1 MPLDTVPAGTCTSC
15 FGQRALKGGAV
26 CDECADLQRPDIA
39 LPLGY
44 SIADRFDLGRV
55 LGEPGGFGI
64 TYLGWDR
71 RLRRR
76 VAIKEFFPRH
86 LAARV
91 QSSGKISAFSVSAE
105 REFEVSLAGF
115 LAEARRLAMLD
126 HPNLVKVLDFQGANG
141 TGYLMMNYYEGET
154 LSAYVER
161 RGGLLPW
168 SEAAA
173 IGIEL
178 LGGLQAVHDAGLL
191 HRDIKP
197 DNVYLLPRKGKHPQP
212 ILIDFGAAR
221 QLSKATHMTAILT
234 EGFAPLEQYP
244 ECGPQGPYT
253 DVYAV
258 AATLYCVSVGLIP
271 PPAPSRLRGVVPEAP
286 ADLVP
291 GFPKE
296 ASDALLAGL
305 AMDAEE
311 RPRTAA
317 AFAHLLEHGPSPV
330 TMPAT
335 RPATERETAIVPD
348 TKRIAPRPAAGEV
361 AKSRRRRKFAIGV
374 TAGVLVGTVLGVTW
388 KLNATSRGA
397 GVPDTTSQG
406 AAPATSPPASV
417 QAAIQP
423 TTAGG
428 ALTKEQLGAVERQ
441 LSQARTA
448 MTSGNYVVAARG
460 VRNGI
465 DALLRGATEAE
476 FLKGDDPAGH
486 RLLEQATIL
495 RADVVRACRAEA
507 SMLASRG
514 ERAPDCDHLN

>member
-1 MPLDTVPAGTCTSC
+1 MPIDTVPAGTCTSC
-15 FGQRALKGGAV
+15 FGQRALTGNAV
-26 CDECADLQRPDIA
+26 CAECASLQRPEIA
-39 LPLGY
+39 LTLGFA
-44 SIADRFDLGRV
+44 IAERYDIGRV

-91 QSSGKISAFSVSAE
+91 PATGKISAFSVSAE
-105 REFEVSLAGF
+105 RDFEVSLSGF

-126 HPNLVKVLDFQGANG
+126 HPNLVKVLDFQESNG

-154 LSAYVER
+154 LSSYAER

-168 SEAAA
+168 VETAA

-178 LGGLQAVHDAGLL
+178 LGGLQAVHEAGLL

-197 DNVYLLPRKGKHPQP
+197 DNVYLLPRKGRHPQP

-221 QLSKATHMTAILT
+221 QLSKASQMTAILT

-244 ECGPQGPYT
+244 ECGPQGPYS

-258 AATLYCVSVGLIP
+258 AATLYAVAVGIVP
-271 PPAPSRLRGVVPEAP
+271 PPAPSRLRGQVPEPP

-291 GFPKE
+291 GFPSD

-305 AMDAEE
+305 AMDPEE

-317 AFAHLLEHGPSPV
+317 AFAHLLEHGPASATV
-330 TMPAT
+330 PAT
-335 RPATERETAIVPD
+335 RSAARDAATAVIPD
-348 TKRIAPRPAAGEV
+348 TKRIAPAGPVTSAPIARRWRAAAFAAV
-361 AKSRRRRKFAIGV
+361 SVVAIGGLGFTV
-374 TAGVLVGTVLGVTW
+374 WRVMPASQATTPSGGPGGSVAPPPTAATAG
-388 KLNATSRGA
+388 
-397 GVPDTTSQG
+397 
-406 AAPATSPPASV
+406 AP
-417 QAAIQP
+417 
-423 TTAGG
+423 
-428 ALTKEQLGAVERQ
+428 LTKEQLSGVERQ

-448 MTSGNYVVAARG
+448 MTNGNYVVAARG
-460 VRNGI
+460 VRDGI
-465 DALLRGATEAE
+465 DALLRGATETE
-476 FLKGDDPAGH
+476 FLKVSDPAGH

-495 RADVVRACRAEA
+495 RADVGRACRAEA
-507 SMLASRG
+507 SMLSTRG
-514 ERAPDCDHLN
+514 EKPPDCNRLN